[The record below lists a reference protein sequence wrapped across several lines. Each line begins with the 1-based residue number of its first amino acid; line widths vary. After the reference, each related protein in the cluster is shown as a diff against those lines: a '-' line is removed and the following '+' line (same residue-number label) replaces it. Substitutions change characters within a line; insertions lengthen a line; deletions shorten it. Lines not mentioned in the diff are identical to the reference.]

1 MKSLATVPVAAA
13 TLAALAISQEAVAAP
28 TGPVSA
34 VNTCGAPGAPG
45 ILLTRACVEVTGSQV
60 RFYGVAAT
68 TNSGWQPQQVGFTVS
83 GTVVGGTPIAPIT
96 PTVLI
101 QAGATSVGSIVTT
114 APCGS
119 TITGS
124 FSVDQWGWPPSTA
137 TVSAAVSCL
146 PEGPPAP
153 EPTPGLKRDQTD
165 PLASYGS
172 HLQVQPDM

>member
-1 MKSLATVPVAAA
+1 MKSLAAVAVAAA
-13 TLAALAISQEAVAAP
+13 TLATLATGQEAVAAP

-34 VNTCGAPGAPG
+34 VTTCGTPGAPG
-45 ILLTRACVEVTGSQV
+45 TLLTRACVEVTGNQV

-83 GTVVGGTPIAPIT
+83 GNVVGGAPIAPIN

-119 TITGS
+119 TVTGS
-124 FSVDQWGWPPSTA
+124 FSVNQWGWPPSTA
-137 TVSAAVSCL
+137 TVSAAVSC
-146 PEGPPAP
+146 
-153 EPTPGLKRDQTD
+153 
-165 PLASYGS
+165 
-172 HLQVQPDM
+172 